1 MTAFANGI
9 EFIPIGPTV
18 DSGGSGGTSVQ
29 LLSASTH
36 IQSFIFSSQ
45 TGNAITR
52 GAIRVSFGSGTPPTY
67 VMSLRDVD
75 VSANA
80 ARSGSTVHA
89 SGTFTP
95 STAAATHEVTFSSSY
110 TPTIG
115 ELLALDVRYSS
126 GTINGSNY
134 IAPIIGMVGRGVRS
148 FPYSTYYNGSSWQDY
163 TSGTATFAYGDANQW
178 YGEPAYGLSQTS
190 TISTNGHRATCKFQ
204 IPPQYATL
212 DVVGFEVLVQ
222 PSISA
227 SQSADIVLM
236 SGSTELLTRTY
247 DSDALRNVQG
257 ARQVMFSA
265 AQTLSAATDYRIG
278 FERNGT
284 NLSLFALDVPATHRT
299 AYSGGTNNC
308 YSSWNGSAWTDD
320 TTKIVPMALL
330 CSGYTLASSSGGG
343 GRLVGPGSSLV
354 RAA

>member
-1 MTAFANGI
+1 VTAFANGI
-9 EFIPIGPTV
+9 ERIDIGPTV

-29 LLSASTH
+29 LLTASTH
-36 IQSFIFSSQ
+36 AQSFIFSSE
-45 TGNAITR
+45 TTDAITR
-52 GAIRVSFGSGTPPTY
+52 GAIRVSFGSGTPATH
-67 VMSLRDVD
+67 VMSLRNVD

-80 ARSGSTVHA
+80 ARAGSTVHA
-89 SGTFTP
+89 SQTFTP
-95 STAAATHEVTFSSSY
+95 NTSAASYEVTFSSSY
-110 TPTIG
+110 TPSLG
-115 ELLALDVRYSS
+115 ELLCLDVRYSS

-134 IAPIIGMVGRGVRS
+134 IAPIIGMVGRGVKS
-148 FPYSTYYNGSSWQDY
+148 FPFSTYYNGSSWQDY
-163 TSGTATFAYGDANQW
+163 TSGTCTFAYGTASQW

-190 TISTNGHRATCKFQ
+190 TISTNGHRAACKFQ

-212 DVVGFEVLVQ
+212 DVVGFEIMAQ

-227 SQSADIVLM
+227 SQSADIVLL

-257 ARQVMFSA
+257 IRRVMFSGT
-265 AQTLSAATDYRIG
+265 QTLNVATDYRIG

-330 CSGYTLASSSGGG
+330 CSGYTLASSGGG
-343 GRLVGPGSSLV
+343 GRLIGNSNLV
-354 RAA
+354 SAA

>member
-45 TGNAITR
+45 TANAITR

-95 STAAATHEVTFSSSY
+95 STAAATHEVTFGSSY

-284 NLSLFALDVPATHRT
+284 NLSLFALDVPANHRT

-330 CSGYTLASSSGGG
+330 CSGYTLASSGGG
-343 GRLVGPGSSLV
+343 GVSRSRIVNAGGI
-354 RAA
+354 